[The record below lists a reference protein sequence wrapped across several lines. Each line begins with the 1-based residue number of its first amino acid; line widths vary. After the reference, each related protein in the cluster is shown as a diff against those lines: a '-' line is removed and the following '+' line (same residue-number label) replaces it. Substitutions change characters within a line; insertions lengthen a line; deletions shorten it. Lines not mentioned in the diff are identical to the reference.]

1 MGYRDIF
8 FGGYNMYGGRNEVVA
23 VCKDICANRFRK
35 YKTGLKEYMVVTRD
49 NNVYTDAY
57 TYFIQIFNFIS
68 GYIGDDVFDIYNV
81 IINRANNIL
90 CILRIGDNKELSAY
104 DVVYNHMENG
114 SFLYKPSSADNW
126 QIEKFYT
133 FYQNSK
139 FNDDKFLQGALE
151 LYIKSLNDVL
161 KCLSHPSKDDCIK
174 VLDSTMDS
182 IRNMEIK
189 NVDDVCCQKK
199 ALDIYQVIKH
209 AVFAFY
215 K

>member
-1 MGYRDIF
+1 
-8 FGGYNMYGGRNEVVA
+8 MYGGRNEVVA
-23 VCKDICANRFRK
+23 ICKDICANRFRK

-68 GYIGDDVFDIYNV
+68 GYIGDD
-81 IINRANNIL
+81 NIL

-104 DVVYNHMENG
+104 DVMYNHMENG

-161 KCLSHPSKDDCIK
+161 KCLSHPSKDDCIE
-174 VLDSTMDS
+174 VLDRTIDS

-199 ALDIYQVIKH
+199 ALDIYQVIKR
-209 AVFAFY
+209 AVLAFY